1 MLHPQELSPAQITQV
16 LGEAYGVR
24 ATAVVQ
30 RPCGA
35 DAGATVYQ
43 VGGPDGMRWW
53 LKCRRY
59 AVDAVV
65 WDVLHHLRDHLGL
78 REIIAPLPTPDGAA
92 AATWAGLQW
101 TLFPYV
107 DAFSGFEE
115 ALSRGHWERLGHV
128 LRKVHDARL
137 PEALSGR
144 LRRPGFGDDTAVE
157 RVGAWLQRA
166 DARIPVRDAL
176 GEEYLALWCRH
187 RQRIEAIWQRCGAL
201 RARIGDGRPRRV
213 LCHAD
218 LHAGNVLVGPDE
230 GIHLID
236 WDEMVAAPRERDLM
250 FIGAGIGGRWGREQP
265 PGFAEGYG
273 LVETDPLWVAYY
285 RHSRILQDLQEFHDL
300 LLEPGATARPPA
312 QRRQALRYMAEQF
325 APGNVADCATRAW
338 QVAQG

>member
-1 MLHPQELSPAQITQV
+1 MLHPQELSSAQITQV

-30 RPCGA
+30 RACGA

-65 WDVLHHLRDHLGL
+65 WDVVHHLRDHLGL
-78 REIIAPLPTPDGAA
+78 REIIAPLPARDGAA

-115 ALSRGHWERLGHV
+115 ALSRGHWERFGRV
-128 LRKVHDARL
+128 LRQVHDVRL
-137 PEALSGR
+137 PEALSVR
-144 LRRPGFGDDTAVE
+144 LRCPGFDDDTAVE

-236 WDEMVAAPRERDLM
+236 WDEMVLAPRERDLM

-273 LVETDPLWVAYY
+273 PVEADPLWVAYS
-285 RHSRILQDLQEFHDL
+285 RHWRILQDLQEFHDL

>member
-1 MLHPQELSPAQITQV
+1 MLHPQELSSAQIIQV

-30 RPCGA
+30 RACGA

-65 WDVLHHLRDHLGL
+65 WDVVHHLRDHLGL
-78 REIIAPLPTPDGAA
+78 REIIAPLPTRDGAA
-92 AATWAGLQW
+92 AANWAGLQW

-128 LRKVHDARL
+128 LRQVHDVRL
-137 PEALSGR
+137 PEALSGH
-144 LRRPGFGDDTAVE
+144 LRRPGFDDDTAVE

-218 LHAGNVLVGPDE
+218 LHAGNVLVGPGA

-236 WDEMVAAPRERDLM
+236 WDEMVLAPRERDLM

-273 LVETDPLWVAYY
+273 PVEADPLWVAYC
-285 RHSRILQDLQEFHDL
+285 RHWRILQDLQEFHDL